1 MGHTLAVGAFVIMA
15 LTVVLVKAGNGQQ
28 GTSGGQQTA
37 TIVDSLSNGLS
48 STIKALEGGA

>member
-37 TIVDSLSNGLS
+37 TIVDSLSSGLS